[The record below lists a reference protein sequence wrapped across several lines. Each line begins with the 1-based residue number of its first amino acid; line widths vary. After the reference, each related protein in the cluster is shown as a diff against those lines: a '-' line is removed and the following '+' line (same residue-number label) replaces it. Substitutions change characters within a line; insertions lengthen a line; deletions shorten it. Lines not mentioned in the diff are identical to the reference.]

1 MRAVAGMEIKKTAQ
15 GDLRETLAHHDA
27 AIQSL
32 GGRMSSLE
40 TGMRTLQG
48 EVHTG
53 FTALGSK
60 LDKLD
65 AEPRFDFHQ
74 TVSTVTTIAVL
85 FSMVVG
91 GIIYITSSQFA
102 VTSARV
108 EEHSRAIAELS
119 EKSAW
124 LGKVDKK

>member
-1 MRAVAGMEIKKTAQ
+1 MSSGA
-15 GDLRETLAHHDA
+15 DLRETLAHHDA

-48 EVHTG
+48 EVHSG

-60 LDKLD
+60 LDRLD
-65 AEPRFDFHQ
+65 AAPRFDFHQ

-85 FSMVVG
+85 FSMIVG

-102 VTSARV
+102 TTVARV
-108 EEHSRAIAELS
+108 EAHESALANLN
-119 EKSAW
+119 EKVGWA
-124 LGKVDKK
+124 GRVEKR